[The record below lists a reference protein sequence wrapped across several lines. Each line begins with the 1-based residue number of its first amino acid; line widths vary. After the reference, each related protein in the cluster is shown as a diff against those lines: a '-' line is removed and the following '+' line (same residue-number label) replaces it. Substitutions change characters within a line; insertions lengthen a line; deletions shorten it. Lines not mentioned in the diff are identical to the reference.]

1 MRLAAAVVVSLAIEA
16 SGDRSATP
24 ESPPD
29 PPLPRLGA
37 VDPLLLEYGAIRS
50 AAARLVVVIAVTLSV
65 GVGSA
70 QMLLLATIVGCGG
83 GRRGG
88 EGREEREEGVRRG
101 EDKGVECREIFLREE
116 E

>member
-70 QMLLLATIVGCGG
+70 HSGAAPAATIVVAAV
-83 GRRGG
+83 
-88 EGREEREEGVRRG
+88 EGREWEGKSARGGGEERRR
-101 EDKGVECREIFLREE
+101 
-116 E
+116 